1 MLTYSFCAIPQ
12 EIRTWGEKYLKQDNL
27 YRVVGDQLLSSID
40 ELASEFPSMYS
51 NTGRPSVNP
60 IILSFVTI
68 FQFLE
73 EIPDRIAAENVM
85 MRLDWKYA
93 LHLPLDNPGFHYSD
107 LCNFRK
113 RLAKHGREALLF
125 DQLLKRIQSLGFLKR
140 HKHQRTDSTHILA
153 VVGELSRLE
162 NLSESLRV
170 SLRAIQKQDSAF
182 YEMKLP
188 ALYREY
194 WSAPLSDYQMTD
206 SQRKE
211 ALERAG
217 QDIHWLLS
225 FLKDC
230 LETNRK
236 SFLRLPELEVLQT
249 LFHQHFTVE
258 SSPQDSQKVCLK
270 KEADTGKDKI
280 QSPHEPEAR
289 YSEKRGKTWVGY
301 KTHITETANERGS
314 VNFITDITTAN
325 ACEQDHEA
333 LTGIQEKLEER
344 ELKPE
349 HQYTDKGYVTGENL
363 SESAKRGIQ
372 LMGEVSQL
380 DNEGLFTAD
389 DFIVDY
395 QSKTATCPAQCT
407 SISWKERETG
417 EHKGDIQI
425 RYGNQC
431 NHCSLKEGC
440 TKSDRGRRLRLNLH
454 YPMLRKRREE
464 SKTHAFKELMKRR
477 PAVEGT
483 ISEMVRVH
491 GLRRSRYRGMAKT
504 WFHSLMVGTALNLK
518 RLVKAISLS
527 KSEQQEQL
535 VAV

>member
-1 MLTYSFCAIPQ
+1 MWSYSFHAVPQ
-12 EIRTWGEKYLKQDNL
+12 EIRTWGEKYLKQDSL
-27 YRVVGDQLLSSID
+27 YRVVGDQLLSSISAD
-40 ELASEFPSMYS
+40 EFASEFMSMYS

-73 EIPDRIAAENVM
+73 ELPDRIAAEDVR

-93 LHLPLDNPGFHYSD
+93 LHLPLDDPGFHYSD

-113 RLAKHGREALLF
+113 RLAKHGKESLLF
-125 DQLLKRIQSLGFLKR
+125 HQLLKRIQSLGFLKR
-140 HKHQRTDSTHILA
+140 RKHQRTDSTHILA
-153 VVGELSRLE
+153 VVGELSRIE

-182 YEMKLP
+182 YEMKTP
-188 ALYREY
+188 SLYREH

-206 SQRKE
+206 SQRRE

-236 SFLRLPELEVLQT
+236 TFLRLPELEVLQT
-249 LFHQHFTVE
+249 LFHQHFTVQH
-258 SSPQDSQKVCLK
+258 SQQDSQKVCLK

-289 YSEKRGKTWVGY
+289 YSEKRGKSWIGY
-301 KTHITETANERGS
+301 KTHITETANEKGS
-314 VNFITDITTAN
+314 VNFITDITTTN
-325 ACEQDHEA
+325 SCEQDNEA
-333 LTGIQEKLEER
+333 LTGIQEKLAESD
-344 ELKPE
+344 LKPE

-363 SESAKRGIQ
+363 SESAKRDIQ

-380 DNEGLFTAD
+380 NNKGLFTAD
-389 DFIVDY
+389 DFTIDY
-395 QSKTATCPAQCT
+395 QTRTAICPAQCT
-407 SISWKERETG
+407 SISWKEQETG
-417 EHKGDIQI
+417 KHKGEIQI

-431 NHCSLKEGC
+431 NHCSLKERC
-440 TKSDRGRRLRLNLH
+440 TRNKRGRRLT
-454 YPMLRKRREE
+454 MLRKRREE
-464 SKTHAFKELMKRR
+464 SKTDAFRELMKRR

-504 WFHSLMVGTALNLK
+504 CFHSLMVGTALNLK

-527 KSEQQEQL
+527 KSDQKQQL
-535 VAV
+535 AAA